1 MPDYHCNA
9 LLKWRSK
16 DVTSSL
22 CGHQEHCSSKGSSQT
37 RKITETPG
45 YSKASTTPVPSTVKT
60 QMANDLVHMCTTDT
74 RPLSVVDG
82 NGFKAV
88 AQKLI
93 SVGANY
99 GNVSVGDVLPCS
111 VMVTRHLESQVASK
125 KSELCIKLAE
135 AVNVG
140 ITTDGWT
147 HGITNVQ
154 YITTTVHYIDK
165 DWSMH
170 AHILA
175 TRLAYVRL
183 RGSATIRVRWTS
195 HGSVS
200 LDAISTWLN
209 RTMDIHPVSVSQPSC
224 SCHGTVY
231 RILRIREHQI
241 VELMYASERIGVNC

>member
-1 MPDYHCNA
+1 M
-9 LLKWRSK
+9 
-16 DVTSSL
+16 
-22 CGHQEHCSSKGSSQT
+22 
-37 RKITETPG
+37 
-45 YSKASTTPVPSTVKT
+45 PSTVKT
-60 QMANDLVHMCTTDT
+60 EMANDLVHMCTTDT

-93 SVGANY
+93 SIGANY

-175 TRLAYVRL
+175 TRLADDKDTAGY
-183 RGSATIRVRWTS
+183 
-195 HGSVS
+195 
-200 LDAISTWLN
+200 ISN
-209 RTMDIHPVSVSQPSC
+209 FVGDI
-224 SCHGTVY
+224 
-231 RILRIREHQI
+231 LLEF
-241 VELMYASERIGVNC
+241 GVQKEGNTFVTDMPPI